1 MAMILEVGGGNVDQ
15 YLNAKLSCHKI
26 ILNAKILAGRTF
38 EGTVMA
44 KAKHQGR
51 HFLHIPGPS
60 PIPDRVLRAMDMPI
74 IDHRSQEFAEL
85 GRAVLEG
92 SQTIFKT
99 SGPVII
105 FPSSGTG
112 AWEAAIVNT
121 LSPGDKVLMVE
132 TGHFA
137 TLWRQMAGRW
147 GIEVDFLPG
156 DWRRGADPAEIEAK
170 LAADKSHAIKA
181 VMVVHNETSTGATS
195 RVGEIRAAMD
205 RVGHP
210 ALLMVDT
217 ISSLGSVDYR
227 HEEWKVDVSVSC
239 SQKGFMLPPGLG
251 FNAISEKARAAAR
264 TNKMPRSYWDW
275 EEMLKPNEKGFF
287 PYTPATNLLYA
298 LRESISMLLEEG
310 LDQVFVRHQRLA
322 AAARAAVNHW
332 GLEVLCQEPK
342 DFSPVLT
349 AVLMPPGYDADEF
362 RKVVLDHFNMSLGS
376 GLSKVAGKVFRIGH
390 LGECNELTL
399 LAALTGVEMGLSVA
413 GVPHRAGGVDA
424 AMELLE
430 QRNQG
435 NALQ

>member
-1 MAMILEVGGGNVDQ
+1 MQKIAASLIEAYCLEV
-15 YLNAKLSCHKI
+15 
-26 ILNAKILAGRTF
+26 
-38 EGTVMA
+38 VMR
-44 KAKHQGR
+44 QGR
-51 HFLHIPGPS
+51 HFLQIPGPS
-60 PIPDRVLRAMDMPI
+60 PVPDRVLRAMDMPV
-74 IDHRSQEFAEL
+74 IDHRSSQFAEL

-92 SQTIFKT
+92 SQRIFQT
-99 SGPVII
+99 SGPVVI

-137 TLWRQMAGRW
+137 TLWRQMAARW
-147 GIEVDFLPG
+147 GIDVDFLPG
-156 DWRRGADPAEIEAK
+156 DWRRGADPAGIEVR
-170 LAADKSHAIKA
+170 LARDTSHTLKA

-195 RVGEIRAAMD
+195 RIGEIRAAMD

-227 HEEWKVDVSVSC
+227 HDEWKVDVSVSC

-251 FNAISEKARAAAR
+251 FNAISDKARAAAK
-264 TNKMPRSYWDW
+264 TNRMPRSYWDW
-275 EEMLKPNEKGFF
+275 EEMLKPNVNGFF
-287 PYTPATNLLYA
+287 PYTPATNLLYG
-298 LRESISMLLEEG
+298 LREAIAMLLEEG
-310 LDQVFVRHQRLA
+310 LDNVFARHQRLA
-322 AAARAAVNHW
+322 AATRAAVNHW

-349 AVLMPPGYDADEF
+349 AVLMPPGHDADQF
-362 RKVVLDHFNMSLGS
+362 RKVVLDNYNMSLGS

-413 GVPHRAGGVDA
+413 GIPYRAGGVDA
-424 AMELLE
+424 AMKYLE
-430 QRNQG
+430 QRPQG
-435 NALQ
+435 NSPAHLKVVGS